1 MSKEETKEIG
11 NIKVKTD
18 RELQELGIRGALIEK
33 DQSIF
38 KKTKE
43 EREQLKQAKK
53 HHKELIKNGDSC

>member
-1 MSKEETKEIG
+1 MSKDETNVG
-11 NIKVKTD
+11 NHRVKTD